1 MHMSQKEVELV
12 TRAESSLVRANTG
25 RTMLLVVMLVVM
37 LVLFAAMLCGI
48 LPSDTFAYISVAI
61 VLLAIYIPQIGGP
74 PYDELVALPI
84 RIRSEVE
91 PHKTDPLIEALTRKP

>member
-25 RTMLLVVMLVVM
+25 RTMLLVVMLV
-37 LVLFAAMLCGI
+37 LFAAMLSGI

>member
-1 MHMSQKEVELV
+1 MQLSQKEVELV

-25 RTMLLVVMLVVM
+25 RMIMLVVM
-37 LVLFAAMLCGI
+37 LVLFAAMLSGI
-48 LPSDTFAYISVAI
+48 LSPDTFAYISVAI
-61 VLLAIYIPQIGGP
+61 VLLAIYIPQFGGP
-74 PYDELVALPI
+74 PYDELVALLI